1 MMKFIKHLLFC
12 IMAVVLLAIICK
24 PIIAFADSDMI
35 ESCHKLPKQSLL
47 IHPEELSI
55 KWIDRMH
62 SLNVETIT
70 LHPRGGRNAYKTL
83 EEMLQMLETE
93 EFRSMLDY
101 AASLGMNIE
110 YEFHAASYLM
120 PRSMFET
127 HPEYFRKNAKG
138 EPEPLLNFCVSN
150 EEALDIVAQR
160 AVELAKKLYRSTH
173 RYFFWMDDV
182 KESTCVCDKCSKLS
196 ESDITLIVM
205 NRIIK
210 ELRKEIP
217 DAQLAYLAYFG
228 SMEVPTTVKP
238 EKGIFLEYAPFERD
252 PNKKLSE
259 SNPDEGK
266 IVALL
271 NFFGKKNAKVL
282 EYWYDNSMYSN
293 WTKPPKQFTPN
304 HELIKDDIKYY
315 RSLGFKDISS
325 FACFL
330 GFDYELLFGEPDL
343 QDFKVK

>member
-1 MMKFIKHLLFC
+1 
-12 IMAVVLLAIICK
+12 MAVTSF
-24 PIIAFADSDMI
+24 IAFGCPSTLCATQ
-35 ESCHKLPKQSLL
+35 EKPVHHHKLPRQSLL

-110 YEFHAASYLM
+110 YEFHAASYLL

-127 HPEYFRKNAKG
+127 HPEYFRKNAQG
-138 EPEPLLNFCVSN
+138 EPEQLLNFCVSN
-150 EEALDIVAQR
+150 EEALDVVAHR

-182 KESTCVCDKCSKLS
+182 KESTCRCDKCSQLS
-196 ESDITLIVM
+196 ESDMTLIVM

-210 ELRKEIP
+210 ELKKEIP

-228 SMEVPTTVKP
+228 SMNVPTTVKP

-252 PNKKLSE
+252 ANKKLSE
-259 SNPDEGK
+259 SNPDEEK

-271 NFFGKKNAKVL
+271 NFFGRKNAKVL

-293 WTKPPKQFTPN
+293 WTKPPKQFIPN
-304 HELIKDDIKYY
+304 HELIRDDIKYY
-315 RSLGFKDISS
+315 RALGFKDISS